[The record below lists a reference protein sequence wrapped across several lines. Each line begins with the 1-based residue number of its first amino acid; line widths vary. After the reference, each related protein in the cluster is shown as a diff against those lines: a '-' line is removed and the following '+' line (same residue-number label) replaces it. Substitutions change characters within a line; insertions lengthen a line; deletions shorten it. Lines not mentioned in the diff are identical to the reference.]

1 MARIRSTAIILGY
14 SFVKWLRKDLSLH
27 FKPRATANFG
37 LAADVI
43 VIMHGVSGRTVWKL
57 RQYNLAVDATLEP
70 DIIVLKSELT
80 TWSMG
85 LLNFNG
91 LEIDDLF
98 QLF

>member
-1 MARIRSTAIILGY
+1 
-14 SFVKWLRKDLSLH
+14 
-27 FKPRATANFG
+27 
-37 LAADVI
+37 
-43 VIMHGVSGRTVWKL
+43 MHGVSGRTVWKL

-80 TWSMG
+80 TWSMD